1 MTCAEVRE
9 YLFAFLD
16 SELDAPLSI
25 EFQRHLDHC
34 PECARETEVER
45 TIHKKLELSMTGAT
59 CGDITF
65 DPSGKT
71 VIQPRGKIRSASHGI
86 SRGWRGLHRGQI
98 LGLAAV
104 IVAAVGV
111 ILFNFP
117 RNHRSSEAVPF
128 VDSLVID
135 FAHFIEEGAKI
146 QVVSADREVVE
157 DWLAERTELDVTLP
171 ALSPQSGRLLGGRK
185 CTIGNE
191 LAAFAVYE
199 IEGSLVSLV
208 VVDGKSDD
216 LSGMVEVRHDQGHHW
231 IDKCRGHTVIA
242 CRRNGLLYAAV
253 SRLPEEKLLL
263 LMTESANESN

>member
-25 EFQRHLDHC
+25 ELQRHLDHC

-45 TIHKKLELSMTGAT
+45 TIHKKLELSMTVAT

-65 DPSGKT
+65 DPSGET
-71 VIQPRGKIRSASHGI
+71 GVTQGARIHSANHGLFW
-86 SRGWRGLHRGQI
+86 GWPSLHRGRM

-111 ILFNFP
+111 ILFYFP
-117 RNHRSSEAVPF
+117 RDRLSSETIPF
-128 VDSLVID
+128 ADRLVAD
-135 FAHFIEEGAKI
+135 FTHFIQDGAKI
-146 QVVSADREVVE
+146 QVVSADRGVVE

-208 VVDGKSDD
+208 VVDGKTDD
-216 LSGMVEVRHDQGHHW
+216 LSGMTEVRHDQGHHW

>member
-45 TIHKKLELSMTGAT
+45 AIHKKLELSMTGAT

-65 DPSGKT
+65 DPSGER
-71 VIQPRGKIRSASHGI
+71 VIEQGEKIRLANHGI
-86 SRGWRGLHRGQI
+86 SRGWRGLHRGRI

-111 ILFNFP
+111 ILFTFSRDRTSN
-117 RNHRSSEAVPF
+117 EAIPF
-128 VDSLVID
+128 VDSLVTD
-135 FAHFIEEGAKI
+135 FTHFIQEGAKM
-146 QVVSADREVVE
+146 QVVSADPGVVE

-171 ALSPQSGRLLGGRK
+171 ALSLQSGRLLGGRK
-185 CTIGNE
+185 CTIGND

-208 VVDGKSDD
+208 VVDGKTDD
-216 LSGMVEVRHDQGHHW
+216 LSGMTEVRHDRGHHW

-263 LMTESANESN
+263 LMTESANESH

>member
-16 SELDAPLSI
+16 NELDAPLSI

-34 PECARETEVER
+34 PECARETEIER
-45 TIHKKLELSMTGAT
+45 TIHKKLELSMTVAT

-65 DPSGKT
+65 DPSSETLLEQAGEKHLT
-71 VIQPRGKIRSASHGI
+71 TNRL
-86 SRGWRGLHRGQI
+86 SRGWLGRHRGQM

-104 IVAAVGV
+104 IVATVGV
-111 ILFNFP
+111 LMFNSLRDRP
-117 RNHRSSEAVPF
+117 SSEAILF
-128 VDSLVID
+128 VDSLVTD
-135 FAHFIEEGAKI
+135 FTHFIQEGAKI
-146 QVVSADREVVE
+146 QIASTDLGVVE
-157 DWLAERTELDVTLP
+157 DWLAERTDLDVTLP
-171 ALSPQSGRLLGGRK
+171 ALSLQNGRLVGGRK
-185 CTIGNE
+185 CTIGNN

-208 VVDGKSDD
+208 VVDDNSDY
-216 LSGMVEVRHDQGHHW
+216 LSGMTEVRHDRGHHW

-242 CRRNGLLYAAV
+242 CQRNGLLYAAV